1 MVVKQCLVF
10 LILPQKEEGT
20 KNIELNNYPVPCGQQ
35 QGFGRNYISCKDEL
49 LNVTKWNK
57 IQILMNFPKIKYKDA
72 QY

>member
-1 MVVKQCLVF
+1 MVMRQCLVF
-10 LILPQKEEGT
+10 LILPQKEGT
-20 KNIELNNYPVPCGQQ
+20 KNIQFNNYLVPCGQQ

-57 IQILMNFPKIKYKDA
+57 IQILMNFPKIKNTDA